1 MLLLPHSV
9 VKGVR
14 GLAGATAQSTTEFT
28 RRPGRSG
35 RVRGRCAARASS
47 GSAFFG
53 LMVILSHVWGQF
65 YLRSPRPLA
74 ATLLSMFLFLCMYRC
89 FYFLLCKNV
98 LAIPSSQDQSPN
110 ADGRGMAFACLQSL
124 SIRPVD
130 HPGQTAVPGSGLR
143 CPPCR
148 GQRRSC
154 PGLPPPRSS
163 KRHRGH
169 RAPTPE
175 SELWSLTPQRPLTPR
190 RGAVTS
196 RSARGPS
203 KADGLPRLAPGR
215 PAPPG
220 LGLSRPPA
228 G

>member
-9 VKGVR
+9 VKGVT

-110 ADGRGMAFACLQSL
+110 ADGRGMALPVCKAC
-124 SIRPVD
+124 P
-130 HPGQTAVPGSGLR
+130 SGLLTAPDR
-143 CPPCR
+143 QLSQAPASAAHPAAARDAPALAYLRLVRPNAIVAIVPPHPS
-148 GQRRSC
+148 QS
-154 PGLPPPRSS
+154 
-163 KRHRGH
+163 RGH
-169 RAPTPE
+169 
-175 SELWSLTPQRPLTPR
+175 
-190 RGAVTS
+190 
-196 RSARGPS
+196 
-203 KADGLPRLAPGR
+203 
-215 PAPPG
+215 
-220 LGLSRPPA
+220 
-228 G
+228 